1 MDILNMCCP
10 KKPKM
15 SLDYIIKWIET
26 EDKNIRTIEESLSNL
41 TTAVQ
46 VLTDWK
52 EQIEEDDLKTLFDTY
67 AEEYDWSQVPVIG
80 DIQSDV
86 SELQQDLSSL
96 ETDVDSR
103 LDARL
108 EKPNMCILGNVP
120 VWTSGNE
127 LDGTGKAIEG
137 SAPSEDSEKLITSG
151 AVYAG
156 IHSYVP
162 ASISNAVWGVSVDED
177 GEVHIG
183 SDYVVIGVDGG
194 EAEIT
199 SDNIGNLNR
208 ALETPVAP
216 SQGSDKLST
225 SGQIYTAISK
235 KSDKEFCDKVYSRL
249 MELEKNS
256 SVEYGVTATYVYREA
271 ESNRPKLKIN
281 GMDIIYE
288 YDSADSEIT
297 VLYNVS
303 YLYELA
309 FVGDVLVI
317 KDLTTGTSIG
327 TATVEGLITGPNRI
341 VLSGLPLPNN
351 SSYDG
356 KSIEI
361 AITHGNY

>member
-46 VLTDWK
+46 VLTAWK

-86 SELQQDLSSL
+86 LELQQDLSSL

-137 SAPSEDSEKLITSG
+137 STPSEDSEKLITSG

-162 ASISNAVWGVSVDED
+162 AGISNAGYGVSVDED
-177 GEVHIG
+177 GEFHIG
-183 SDYVVIGVDGG
+183 SDYVVIDVDGG
-194 EAEIT
+194 EAAINSE
-199 SDNIGNLNR
+199 NIDNLNR
-208 ALETPVAP
+208 ALQAP
-216 SQGSDKLST
+216 DSVPTKNNDNLIT
-225 SGQIYTAISK
+225 SNGVYNGLQDRPSRKEMGRTVNAMLMLVKSSYPTSFQGQIAHSIYNFQEYIETYTDANG
-235 KSDKEFCDKVYSRL
+235 RL
-249 MELEKNS
+249 WTIYLWDDGGA
-256 SVEYGVTATYVYREA
+256 EYFTIPSPANLAVQDR
-271 ESNRPKLKIN
+271 
-281 GMDIIYE
+281 IYE
-288 YDSADSEIT
+288 YTQQSIAAIKNNTNSDVENT
-297 VLYNVS
+297 
-303 YLYELA
+303 LA
-309 FVGDVLVI
+309 QFVHDEV
-317 KDLTTGTSIG
+317 
-327 TATVEGLITGPNRI
+327 
-341 VLSGLPLPNN
+341 
-351 SSYDG
+351 
-356 KSIEI
+356 
-361 AITHGNY
+361 GNI